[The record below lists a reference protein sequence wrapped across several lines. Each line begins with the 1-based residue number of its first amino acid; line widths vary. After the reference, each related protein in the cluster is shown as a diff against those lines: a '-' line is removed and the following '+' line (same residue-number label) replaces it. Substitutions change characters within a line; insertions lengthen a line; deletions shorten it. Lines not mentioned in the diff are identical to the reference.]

1 MVSTSKK
8 AAGGSGVAAGPSSTA
23 CTDHTGIN
31 AEHLVGSLPI
41 PTSCPAT
48 RKQKGVSDSSAKA
61 LRKGPQYDRNW
72 AGKKQTWYGFLLA
85 QNSCQLYPLQKS
97 PANANGRLRRSNAH
111 SLLAKDRCYRRLATL
126 VLPKLLWLSRCFNVL
141 QADCEPC
148 RLEMLP

>member
-1 MVSTSKK
+1 MSERGLDPGLDPGLDSGLDRTTRSIPGCELDEMSSDYRRFLFCTYEHCHDGLNSKN

-31 AEHLVGSLPI
+31 AEHLAGSLPI

-72 AGKKQTWYGFLLA
+72 AGKK
-85 QNSCQLYPLQKS
+85 
-97 PANANGRLRRSNAH
+97 
-111 SLLAKDRCYRRLATL
+111 
-126 VLPKLLWLSRCFNVL
+126 
-141 QADCEPC
+141 
-148 RLEMLP
+148 